1 MIPDDVYVHKTVEGD
16 AEAFNELVNR
26 HHSKIYGLAYRMLG
40 NREDA
45 ADATQETFLEA
56 YKSINAFRFQSQFGT
71 WLYRIGINTCQQYI
85 RKSQSHDHKLT
96 AYTREAEIYGIAS
109 DEDSPERSALKDEQ
123 DEMVQ
128 GAINRLPPKQREVVT
143 LYYMQHLKY
152 REIAE
157 VLNCSEGTVGIAI
170 ESGIEKSQAETEQI
184 LSLERRC
191 LNELRTDS

>member
-1 MIPDDVYVHKTVEGD
+1 MIPDDVYVHQTVEGD

-40 NREDA
+40 NPEDA

-56 YKSINAFRFQSQFGT
+56 YKSVKTFQFQSQFGT

-85 RKSQSHDHKLT
+85 RKSQANERKLT
-96 AYTREAEIYGIAS
+96 AYTREAEIRGAAS
-109 DEDSPERSALKDEQ
+109 ENDSPERAAIQTEQ
-123 DEMVQ
+123 NEVVQ
-128 GAINRLPPKQREVVT
+128 EAISQLPPKQREVVT

-157 VLNCSEGTVGIAI
+157 ILNCSEGTVA
-170 ESGIEKSQAETEQI
+170 SRLNQALKNLKRK
-184 LSLERRC
+184 LSKYYLQGGSH
-191 LNELRTDS
+191 NELRTDT

>member
-1 MIPDDVYVHKTVEGD
+1 MIPDDVYVHQTVEGD

-40 NREDA
+40 NPEDA

-56 YKSINAFRFQSQFGT
+56 YKSVKTFQFQSQFGT

-85 RKSQSHDHKLT
+85 RKSQANDRKLT
-96 AYTREAEIYGIAS
+96 AYTREAEIRGAAS
-109 DEDSPERSALKDEQ
+109 ENDSPERATIQTEQ
-123 DEMVQ
+123 NEVVQ
-128 GAINRLPPKQREVVT
+128 EAISQLPPKQREVVT

-157 VLNCSEGTVGIAI
+157 ILKCSEGTVASRLNQALKNLKRKLSKYYLQG
-170 ESGIEKSQAETEQI
+170 GVSQ
-184 LSLERRC
+184 
-191 LNELRTDS
+191 

>member
-1 MIPDDVYVHKTVEGD
+1 MIPDDVYVHQTVEGD

-40 NREDA
+40 NPEDA

-56 YKSINAFRFQSQFGT
+56 YKSVKTFQFQSQFGT

-85 RKSQSHDHKLT
+85 RKSQANDRKLT
-96 AYTREAEIYGIAS
+96 AYTREAEIRGAAS
-109 DEDSPERSALKDEQ
+109 ENDSPERVAIQTEQ
-123 DEMVQ
+123 NEVVQ
-128 GAINRLPPKQREVVT
+128 EAISQLPPKQREVVT

-157 VLNCSEGTVGIAI
+157 ILKCSEGTVASRLNQALKNLKRKLSKYYLQG
-170 ESGIEKSQAETEQI
+170 GVSQ
-184 LSLERRC
+184 
-191 LNELRTDS
+191 

>member
-1 MIPDDVYVHKTVEGD
+1 MIPDDVYVHQTVEGD

-40 NREDA
+40 NPDDA

-56 YKSINAFRFQSQFGT
+56 YKSVKTFQFQSQFGT

-85 RKSQSHDHKLT
+85 RKSQSNERKLT
-96 AYTREAEIYGIAS
+96 AYTREAEIHGHAS
-109 DEDSPERSALKDEQ
+109 ENDSPERMAIQTEQ
-123 DEMVQ
+123 NEIVQ
-128 GAINRLPPKQREVVT
+128 DAIGQLPPKQREVVT

-157 VLNCSEGTVGIAI
+157 ILKCSEGTVASRLNQALKNLKRKLSKYYLQG
-170 ESGIEKSQAETEQI
+170 GVSQ
-184 LSLERRC
+184 
-191 LNELRTDS
+191 

>member
-1 MIPDDVYVHKTVEGD
+1 MIPDDVYVHQTVEGD

-56 YKSINAFRFQSQFGT
+56 YKSIKSFRFQSQFGT
-71 WLYRIGINTCQQYI
+71 WLYSIGINTCQQHI
-85 RKSQSHDHKLT
+85 RKSQSHERKLT
-96 AYTREAEIYGIAS
+96 AYTRETEIDDAAS
-109 DEDSPERSALKDEQ
+109 EEDSPERSMIKTEQ
-123 DEMVQ
+123 SEVVQ
-128 GAINRLPPKQREVVT
+128 GAISRLPAKQREVVT

-157 VLNCSEGTVGIAI
+157 ILKCSEGTVA
-170 ESGIEKSQAETEQI
+170 SRLNQALKNLKRK
-184 LSLERRC
+184 LSKYYL
-191 LNELRTDS
+191 

>member
-1 MIPDDVYVHKTVEGD
+1 MIPDDVYVHQTVEGD

-40 NREDA
+40 NPDDA

-56 YKSINAFRFQSQFGT
+56 YKSVKTFQFQSQFGT

-85 RKSQSHDHKLT
+85 RKSQSNERKLT
-96 AYTREAEIYGIAS
+96 AYTREAEIHGSAS
-109 DEDSPERSALKDEQ
+109 ENDSPERAAIKTEQ
-123 DEMVQ
+123 NEVVQ
-128 GAINRLPPKQREVVT
+128 DAIGQLPPKQREVVT

-157 VLNCSEGTVGIAI
+157 ILKCSEGTVASRLNQALKNLKRKLSKYYLQG
-170 ESGIEKSQAETEQI
+170 GVSQ
-184 LSLERRC
+184 
-191 LNELRTDS
+191 

>member
-1 MIPDDVYVHKTVEGD
+1 MIPDDVYVHQTVEGD

-40 NREDA
+40 NPEDA

-56 YKSINAFRFQSQFGT
+56 YKSVKTFQFQSQFGT

-85 RKSQSHDHKLT
+85 RKSQANERKLT
-96 AYTREAEIYGIAS
+96 AYTREAEIRGAAS
-109 DEDSPERSALKDEQ
+109 ENDSPERAAIQTEQ
-123 DEMVQ
+123 NEVVQ
-128 GAINRLPPKQREVVT
+128 EAISQLPPKQREVVT

-157 VLNCSEGTVGIAI
+157 ILKCSEGTVASRLNQALKNLKRKLSKYYLQG
-170 ESGIEKSQAETEQI
+170 GVSQ
-184 LSLERRC
+184 
-191 LNELRTDS
+191 

>member
-1 MIPDDVYVHKTVEGD
+1 MIPDDVYVHQTVEGD

-40 NREDA
+40 NPDDA

-56 YKSINAFRFQSQFGT
+56 YKSVKTFQFQSQFGT

-85 RKSQSHDHKLT
+85 RKSQSNERKLT
-96 AYTREAEIYGIAS
+96 AYTQEAEIHGPAS
-109 DEDSPERSALKDEQ
+109 EYDSPERVAIQTEQ
-123 DEMVQ
+123 NEVVQ
-128 GAINRLPPKQREVVT
+128 DAIGQLPPKQREVVT

-157 VLNCSEGTVGIAI
+157 ILKCSEGTVASRLNQALKNLKRKLSKYYLPG
-170 ESGIEKSQAETEQI
+170 GVSQ
-184 LSLERRC
+184 
-191 LNELRTDS
+191 

>member
-1 MIPDDVYVHKTVEGD
+1 MIPDDVYVHQTVEGD

-40 NREDA
+40 NPDDA

-56 YKSINAFRFQSQFGT
+56 YKSVKTFQFQSQFGT

-85 RKSQSHDHKLT
+85 RKSQSNERKLT
-96 AYTREAEIYGIAS
+96 AYTREAEIQDPVS
-109 DEDSPERSALKDEQ
+109 ENDSPERAAIKTEQ
-123 DEMVQ
+123 NEMVQ
-128 GAINRLPPKQREVVT
+128 DAIGQLPPKQREVVT

-157 VLNCSEGTVGIAI
+157 ILKCSEGTVA
-170 ESGIEKSQAETEQI
+170 SRLNQALKNLKRK
-184 LSLERRC
+184 LSKYYVQGGVPQ
-191 LNELRTDS
+191 

>member
-56 YKSINAFRFQSQFGT
+56 YKSIKAFRFQSQFGT

-85 RKSQSHDHKLT
+85 RKLQSHDHKLT
-96 AYTREAEIYGIAS
+96 AYTREAEISGIAS
-109 DEDSPERSALKDEQ
+109 DEDSPERSTLKDEQ
-123 DEMVQ
+123 NEIVQ
-128 GAINRLPPKQREVVT
+128 GAINWLPPKQREVVT

-157 VLNCSEGTVGIAI
+157 VLNCSEGTVA
-170 ESGIEKSQAETEQI
+170 SRLNQALKNLKRK
-184 LSLERRC
+184 LSKYYV
-191 LNELRTDS
+191 

>member
-85 RKSQSHDHKLT
+85 RKLQSHDHKLT
-96 AYTREAEIYGIAS
+96 AYTREAEISGIAS

-123 DEMVQ
+123 NEIVQ
-128 GAINRLPPKQREVVT
+128 GCHQLVAAEATRGRHVVLYATPQISGNRRGFELFRR
-143 LYYMQHLKY
+143 H
-152 REIAE
+152 R
-157 VLNCSEGTVGIAI
+157 CIAI
-170 ESGIEKSQAETEQI
+170 ESGIEKSQAETE
-184 LSLERRC
+184 
-191 LNELRTDS
+191 

>member
-1 MIPDDVYVHKTVEGD
+1 MIPDDVYVHQTVEGD

-40 NREDA
+40 NPDDA

-56 YKSINAFRFQSQFGT
+56 YKSVKTFQFQSQFGT

-85 RKSQSHDHKLT
+85 RKSQSNDRKLT
-96 AYTREAEIYGIAS
+96 AYTREAEIHGPAS
-109 DEDSPERSALKDEQ
+109 ENDSPERVAIQTEQ
-123 DEMVQ
+123 NEIVQ
-128 GAINRLPPKQREVVT
+128 DAIGQLPPKQRQVVT

-157 VLNCSEGTVGIAI
+157 ILKCSEGTVASRLNQALKNLKRKLSKYYLQG
-170 ESGIEKSQAETEQI
+170 GVSQ
-184 LSLERRC
+184 
-191 LNELRTDS
+191 